1 MNQKINECGE
11 VHWPALKRLSDQ
23 YKDEEPFDIYDLVL
37 FHKFFNDLYNRKC
50 GSEIHSKD
58 DVTSTPL
65 SNNSQLTK
73 ELVNELNRDFTLQE
87 IKYATKKLKNNKSV
101 SDDLIS
107 NEMLKNSNEKL
118 QLVVVKLFNTCLQHG
133 TYPWNNS
140 ITTPLH
146 KKGDRQNPD
155 NYRAIT
161 IGSCLGKLFSNLL
174 LKRLIEFREIACPE
188 RPYQLG
194 FRSGAQCNLVMTTY
208 SP

>member
-11 VHWPALKRLSDQ
+11 VNWAALKRLSDQ
-23 YKDEEPFDIYDLVL
+23 YKDEEPFDVYDLIL
-37 FHKFFNDLYNRKC
+37 FHKFFNDLYTRKC

-87 IKYATKKLKNNKSV
+87 IKDATKKLKNNKSV

-118 QLVVVKLFNTCLQHG
+118 QLVVV
-133 TYPWNNS
+133 NS
-140 ITTPLH
+140 LTPVSSMEPTPGTTPSQLPSIRRVTG
-146 KKGDRQNPD
+146 KTP
-155 NYRAIT
+155 IT
-161 IGSCLGKLFSNLL
+161 MIG
-174 LKRLIEFREIACPE
+174 P
-188 RPYQLG
+188 
-194 FRSGAQCNLVMTTY
+194 
-208 SP
+208 